1 MKLTDL
7 LTPDRIT
14 LGLKVA
20 DKGQALAEIAK
31 RASMHLPIQA
41 SSILTALSAREKL
54 GSTGFGRGFALPH
67 VRIEGIES
75 LFGLLVKLAKPIEFE
90 AIDEKPVDIL
100 FLLLIP
106 IEKGNEH
113 VAALA
118 AVSRIMREQPV
129 LDTVRKA
136 ASSSALF
143 SALAAAE
150 QKPTPRDDVPR

>member
-7 LTPDRIT
+7 LEPDRII
-14 LGLKVA
+14 LGVKAA

-31 RASMHLPIQA
+31 RAGSHLPIEA
-41 SSILTALSAREKL
+41 ASILAALSARENL

-67 VRIEGIES
+67 VRIDGIERM
-75 LFGLLVKLAKPIEFE
+75 FGLLVRLARPIDYR

-106 IEKGNEH
+106 IDKGDEH

-118 AVSRIMREQPV
+118 AVSRSMREESV
-129 LDTVRKA
+129 LDLVRKA
-136 ASSSALF
+136 KNSPALWD
-143 SALAAAE
+143 ALVAAE
-150 QKPTPRDDVPR
+150 RSR